1 LAWTSHWIDPVT
13 TAAISPGAKA
23 PDGIAVPLG
32 IISIVL
38 VLVLPIPAFM
48 LDGLLAFSL
57 AIAVGVFLIAL
68 FIEQPLEY
76 SAFPVVV
83 LVVTLL
89 RLSLNVAATRLI
101 LLHGAEGNGSAGR
114 VVETFGRFVVGGD
127 VVVGLVVF
135 LILVIINFVVITRGA
150 GRVAEV
156 AARFALD
163 AMPGK
168 QMAIDADLNAGLIT
182 SDIAKIRRRSVE
194 READFFGAMDG
205 ASKFVHGDAVAG
217 LIITGINLLG
227 GLLRGVSS
235 GMSFAQA
242 VETFSILSVGD
253 ALTSQVPALLVST
266 ASGIVVTRS
275 ATGEQLGRALS
286 TQMLASRRAV
296 GLTAGILTLF
306 ALIPGMPALP
316 FLALAGALGT
326 HAWRGRTADAAK
338 AKSEAETPVPTGT
351 KGGEEIE
358 AALPLD
364 MLALEVGYELIPA
377 IEVSLGG
384 TLLERIGS
392 IRRQFAADLGI
403 IVPPVRI
410 RDNLQLEPG
419 AYRFVML
426 GTELASGTLRQGRLL
441 AMNPAG
447 TAPDIDGE
455 KATDPVFKTPARWV
469 LPRDREL
476 AEALGYTVVDHATV
490 MATHLNEIVRSHAD
504 QMLGR
509 IELTHLLE
517 VFSQKNP
524 KLSEELVPNLL
535 SLGEVLKVMRNLLRE
550 SVSVRDLR
558 TILEALAE
566 AAPATKDTEQLTDI
580 VRQKLTRQITA
591 TFRGPDGVIGAMI
604 LDPQVEEMF
613 RRSLREIATGTG
625 GALDPEEVR
634 RLGVALD
641 AAIVRQR
648 NSGRMPVLVTS
659 PDLRRYVR
667 AFVERRSPSLA
678 VVSFREIEPTTTI
691 RPVETLST
699 GRN

>member
-1 LAWTSHWIDPVT
+1 MT
-13 TAAISPGAKA
+13 TEAKNPG
-23 PDGIAVPLG
+23 GLAVPLG

-38 VLVLPIPAFM
+38 VLVLPIPAFL

-68 FIEQPLEY
+68 FIEQPLDY

-89 RLSLNVAATRLI
+89 RLSLNVATTRLI

-156 AARFALD
+156 AARFNLD

-168 QMAIDADLNAGLIT
+168 QMAIDADLNAGLINA
-182 SDIAKIRRRSVE
+182 DIAKQRRRSVE

-217 LIITGINLLG
+217 LIITGINLIG
-227 GLLRGVSS
+227 GLARGISS
-235 GMSFAQA
+235 GMTFGQA

-286 TQMLASRRAV
+286 VQMLGSRRAV
-296 GLTAGILTLF
+296 GMTAGILTLF
-306 ALIPGMPALP
+306 AFIPGMPAFP
-316 FLALAGALGT
+316 FLAIAGALGT
-326 HAWRGRTADAAK
+326 HAYRNRGQESSQAK
-338 AKSEAETPVPTGT
+338 AEGGEAPAAPGT
-351 KGGEEIE
+351 KAEDIE
-358 AALPLD
+358 ASLPLD

-377 IEVSLGG
+377 IEATLGG

-403 IVPPVRI
+403 IVPPIRI
-410 RDNLQLEPG
+410 RDNLQLDPG
-419 AYRFVML
+419 QYRFVML
-426 GTELASGTLRQGRLL
+426 GTELAGGRLRQGKLL

-447 TAPDIDGE
+447 TAPEIDGD
-455 KATDPVFKTPARWV
+455 KATDPVFGTPARWI

-504 QMLGR
+504 QLLGR

-550 SVSVRDLR
+550 SISIRDLR

-591 TFRGPDGVIGAMI
+591 SFRGPDGVIGAMI
-604 LDPQVEEMF
+604 LDPLVEEMF
-613 RRSLREIATGTG
+613 RRSLREIAAGTG

-634 RLGVALD
+634 RLGVALE
-641 AAIVRQR
+641 AAMTRQR
-648 NSGRMPVLVTS
+648 NSGRTPILVTS

-699 GRN
+699 GRPS